1 MTTLTATN
9 TWSDPI
15 VLDGARRVQV
25 RNGGPILV
33 CTEAPEHDD
42 DGFLIAEGDS
52 RVFTPCPAYPSIWIK
67 SRVQGRD
74 SDVYIGGETIVS

>member
-33 CTEAPEHDD
+33 CTEAPEHED
-42 DGFLIAEGDS
+42 DGFLIVEGDS
-52 RVFTPCPAYPSIWIK
+52 RVFIPCAAYPSIWIK
-67 SRVQGRD
+67 SRIEGRD
-74 SDVYIGGETIVS
+74 SDVYIGGETLFG

>member
-1 MTTLTATN
+1 MTTFTATN

-33 CTEAPEHDD
+33 CTQAPEHDD
-42 DGFLIAEGDS
+42 DGFLIVEGAS
-52 RVFTPCPAYPSIWIK
+52 HVFVPCPAYSSIWIK

-74 SDVYIGGETIVS
+74 SDVYIGGETYGG

>member
-15 VLDGARRVQV
+15 VLVGARRVQV

-33 CTEAPEHDD
+33 CTEAPEHED
-42 DGFLIAEGDS
+42 DGFLIVEGDS
-52 RVFTPCPAYPSIWIK
+52 RVFIPCTEYPSIWIK
-67 SRVQGRD
+67 SRIEGRE
-74 SDVYIGGETIVS
+74 SDVYIGGETLFG